1 MDAKR
6 QKILRLLGT
15 LNRSKRVA
23 GPGFGDANL
32 LPLVGQCPGASA
44 SRSSRAPPASAPAL
58 PSYAVRDVAA
68 QEQRRHE
75 ALHRVNFGRRSR

>member
-32 LPLVGQCPGASA
+32 LPLVGQCPQRPLHGAV
-44 SRSSRAPPASAPAL
+44 APHL
-58 PSYAVRDVAA
+58 HLR
-68 QEQRRHE
+68 QRC
-75 ALHRVNFGRRSR
+75 RRTQYVT